1 MASPRTRRVLRELK
15 SKPEQ
20 ANKTCFDCPLQN
32 PQWVSVTYG
41 TFLCIECSGV
51 HRSLGVHL
59 SFVRS
64 TTMDKWKENELAKM
78 KAGGNNAGKEFLKA
92 QPDYNPYWDNH
103 GKTGAAAVRDI
114 LVEKYNSKAAALLRD
129 KVKVESEGG
138 VWDQSSSPANS
149 WVPPTQKSAHSNP
162 TSHSNMGGSMMN
174 NSSSN
179 NNMNSGI
186 GYQSSN
192 NNMSSVSSNAFDQRF
207 KQNQAGQDPFGQAS
221 ELGGAALGAVGG
233 FLGKTWGFASSV
245 ASQATQNVSQA
256 ASSGQLQNLASG
268 SLGFLGNVAKTS
280 LNTAA
285 NVGGHLANT
294 VNQAVNQQQHS
305 EQPDFW
311 NNFGQSKSNSQAFSG
326 FGGDN
331 TPSNT
336 NDNPSN
342 VSSHQQNKNEKQEN
356 AFDWDNFGEKKNK
369 DGGFAGFGS
378 NSGGN
383 SSGKKGDG
391 WDDW

>member
-1 MASPRTRRVLRELK
+1 
-15 SKPEQ
+15 
-20 ANKTCFDCPLQN
+20 
-32 PQWVSVTYG
+32 
-41 TFLCIECSGV
+41 
-51 HRSLGVHL
+51 
-59 SFVRS
+59 
-64 TTMDKWKENELAKM
+64 
-78 KAGGNNAGKEFLKA
+78 
-92 QPDYNPYWDNH
+92 
-103 GKTGAAAVRDI
+103 
-114 LVEKYNSKAAALLRD
+114 
-129 KVKVESEGG
+129 
-138 VWDQSSSPANS
+138 
-149 WVPPTQKSAHSNP
+149 
-162 TSHSNMGGSMMN
+162 
-174 NSSSN
+174 
-179 NNMNSGI
+179 MNSGV

-311 NNFGQSKSNSQAFSG
+311 NNFGQGSKSNSQAFSG

-331 TPSNT
+331 TQSNT
-336 NDNPSN
+336 NDSPNN

-356 AFDWDNFGEKKNK
+356 INNNNDNNNNKIEINAETGRHELLQTSAQRVPHKN
-369 DGGFAGFGS
+369 AVRGS
-378 NSGGN
+378 AKRQPPHS
-383 SSGKKGDG
+383 DQ
-391 WDDW
+391 